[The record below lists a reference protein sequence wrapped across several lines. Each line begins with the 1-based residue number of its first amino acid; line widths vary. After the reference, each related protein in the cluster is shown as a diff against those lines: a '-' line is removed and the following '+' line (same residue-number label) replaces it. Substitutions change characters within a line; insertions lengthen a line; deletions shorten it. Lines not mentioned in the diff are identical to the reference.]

1 MFNAMRRVISESA
14 ISESDD
20 LGNITTRNNTNIP
33 SQQQLQYQQQQ
44 QQQQQEYPQQ
54 QQQQLLHSPDHQ
66 QRANLVEMD
75 SDEPD
80 FMQMDVESDDNRPI
94 SHIRKASGQFSS
106 THSSLSGA
114 SCEHDN
120 DDLLLENDGTNDDD
134 MEDTDDGLINEQ
146 QQQQQQ
152 QEQQQQQQRP
162 QNNLRELVEDPFQHH
177 VKFDANANPNSTMNA
192 MKLSSTATTLQR
204 MDDDDDDDDNEDDE
218 SLRASSQNSSR
229 DWGWFEDVHH
239 PSDQPSPGRPS
250 NVAGAANGS
259 GGGGRQKNS
268 NNKGGGGNNN
278 NNKSSSRGSQNKYTT
293 LVPLTGTVRDVVQPQ
308 ETGT

>member
-14 ISESDD
+14 ISEEDD
-20 LGNITTRNNTNIP
+20 FGKRIP
-33 SQQQLQYQQQQ
+33 SQQQLLYQQQQ
-44 QQQQQEYPQQ
+44 QQQQHEYPQQ
-54 QQQQLLHSPDHQ
+54 QQQQQQQLHSPDHQ
-66 QRANLVEMD
+66 QRANIVEMD

-114 SCEHDN
+114 SDHDN
-120 DDLLLENDGTNDDD
+120 DDLLENIDTDDN
-134 MEDTDDGLINEQ
+134 MEDTDDGLIEQ

-152 QEQQQQQQRP
+152 GA
-162 QNNLRELVEDPFQHH
+162 NNLRELAEDPFKHH
-177 VKFDANANPNSTMNA
+177 VKFDANANPNPAMNA

-204 MDDDDDDDDNEDDE
+204 MDDDDDGEDDE

-229 DWGWFEDVHH
+229 DWGWFEDVHN
-239 PSDQPSPGRPS
+239 PSEQQSPGRPS
-250 NVAGAANGS
+250 AAPD
-259 GGGGRQKNS
+259 GGKRKNT
-268 NNKGGGGNNN
+268 NKKGNNN
-278 NNKSSSRGSQNKYTT
+278 NNSSSRGSQNKYAT
-293 LVPLTGTVRDVVQPQ
+293 LVPLSGTARDVVQHQ

>member
-20 LGNITTRNNTNIP
+20 LGRTGNIP
-33 SQQQLQYQQQQ
+33 SQQQQQYQQQ

-54 QQQQLLHSPDHQ
+54 QQQQQQLHSPDHP

-75 SDEPD
+75 SDD
-80 FMQMDVESDDNRPI
+80 FMDVESDDNRPI

-114 SCEHDN
+114 SDHNHDPESDN
-120 DDLLLENDGTNDDD
+120 IDIDID
-134 MEDTDDGLINEQ
+134 DTDDGLLEQ
-146 QQQQQQ
+146 QHDSRALANDPLEHHVSFVANTNSNIINSTSKEQQL
-152 QEQQQQQQRP
+152 QEQH
-162 QNNLRELVEDPFQHH
+162 DPI
-177 VKFDANANPNSTMNA
+177 NINTNTMNA

-204 MDDDDDDDDNEDDE
+204 MDDDEDSTGSG

-239 PSDQPSPGRPS
+239 PSEQMPQSP
-250 NVAGAANGS
+250 AGAAAGGKKKNTNKGS
-259 GGGGRQKNS
+259 GS
-268 NNKGGGGNNN
+268 NYDNN
-278 NNKSSSRGSQNKYTT
+278 SRGSPKYAT
-293 LVPLTGTVRDVVQPQ
+293 LVPLSGTVRDVVQHQ

>member
-20 LGNITTRNNTNIP
+20 LGRTSNIP
-33 SQQQLQYQQQQ
+33 SQQQQQYQQQ

-54 QQQQLLHSPDHQ
+54 QQQQQQLHSPDHHP

-75 SDEPD
+75 SDD
-80 FMQMDVESDDNRPI
+80 FMDVESDDNRPI

-114 SCEHDN
+114 SDHNNDLDALETDDTEDGLMEHDSRELPDPIEHHVNFVVN
-120 DDLLLENDGTNDDD
+120 DN
-134 MEDTDDGLINEQ
+134 IASKEQ
-146 QQQQQQ
+146 QL
-152 QEQQQQQQRP
+152 E
-162 QNNLRELVEDPFQHH
+162 EE
-177 VKFDANANPNSTMNA
+177 NPKPMNA

-204 MDDDDDDDDNEDDE
+204 MDDEDSTGSG

-239 PSDQPSPGRPS
+239 PSEHVQQSP
-250 NVAGAANGS
+250 AGAAADGKKKNTNKGS
-259 GGGGRQKNS
+259 SS
-268 NNKGGGGNNN
+268 NNN
-278 NNKSSSRGSQNKYTT
+278 RGSPKYAT
-293 LVPLTGTVRDVVQPQ
+293 LVPLSGTVRDVVQHQ
-308 ETGT
+308 ETGM